1 MRTVYL
7 TLCLTILVGYGFAQK
22 RVELEKKK
30 YKTQQEIEYS
40 SKLLE
45 ETERTK
51 KETIQRLELINF
63 QIDKRNALIENLS
76 EEVED
81 LDLSSLEYQRLI
93 ESLNE
98 DLETLKS
105 EYIKILRY
113 SSVIGKKH
121 ELFMFILASK
131 SVVQAY
137 NRMMYVK
144 RYASFRSG
152 QMKLI
157 KNTISEIDNKRVEL
171 ERVKSQKTIT
181 LNQKER
187 EAERLK
193 GEMFAKGKLVKSLKN
208 KENEL
213 RKSIREKERIAKELT
228 SQIEKVLEEERRKMK
243 SKREIELSP
252 EERIVAGDFL
262 KNKGRLPWP
271 TERGVITGRYGKQA
285 HPLIKNTVIQN
296 NGIDITTEAGSQV
309 RALFGGTVT
318 KVVAILGANYTVIIK
333 HGNFYSVYQ
342 NMIDVK
348 VKKGD
353 LVKTMQKIGIVD
365 DGRNEKTSVLHLEIW
380 QNFDRM
386 NPEEWLSN

>member
-1 MRTVYL
+1 MKRIYL
-7 TLCLTILVGYGFAQK
+7 LLCIVISYSAAYTQK

-45 ETERTK
+45 ETEKTK
-51 KETIQRLELINF
+51 NETIQRLELINF
-63 QIDKRNALIENLS
+63 QIEKRNSLIENLS
-76 EEVED
+76 DEVEE
-81 LDLSSLEYQRLI
+81 LELSSFEYQRLI
-93 ESLNE
+93 ESLAE
-98 DLETLKS
+98 DLETLKG

-113 SSVIGKKH
+113 SSVIGQKR

-157 KNTISEIDNKRVEL
+157 RNTIEEIDSKRVEL
-171 ERVKSQKTIT
+171 ERVKAQKSIT
-181 LNQKER
+181 LGQKEK
-187 EAERLK
+187 EAERLQ
-193 GEMFAKGKLVKSLKN
+193 GELKVKGKLVNNLKN

-213 RKSIREKERIAKELT
+213 KKSIREKERIAKELT
-228 SQIEKVLEEERRKMK
+228 SQIEKVLEEERRKLK
-243 SKREIELSP
+243 SKKEIELSP

-262 KNKGRLPWP
+262 KNRGRLPWP
-271 TERGVITGRYGKQA
+271 TERGVITGKYGRQE
-285 HPLIKNTVIQN
+285 HPLIKNAVIQN
-296 NGIDITTEAGSQV
+296 NGIDITTEAGSFV
-309 RALFGGTVT
+309 RALFEGTVT
-318 KVVAILGANYTVIIK
+318 KVVAILGANYTVIVK

-353 LVKTMQKIGIVD
+353 KVKTMQRIGIVN

-386 NPEEWLSN
+386 NPEEWLSK

>member
-1 MRTVYL
+1 
-7 TLCLTILVGYGFAQK
+7 
-22 RVELEKKK
+22 VELEKKK

-45 ETERTK
+45 ETEKTK
-51 KETIQRLELINF
+51 RETIQKLEILNF
-63 QIDKRNALIENLS
+63 QIEKRNSLIENLS
-76 EEVED
+76 LEVED
-81 LDLSSLEYQRLI
+81 LELTSIEYQKVI
-93 ESLNE
+93 ESLTE
-98 DLETLKS
+98 DLETLKD
-105 EYIKILRY
+105 EYKKILRY
-113 SSVIGKKH
+113 SSVMGKNH

-152 QMKLI
+152 QMRLI
-157 KNTISEIDNKRVEL
+157 QNTISEIDNKRIEL
-171 ERVKSQKTIT
+171 EKIKFQKSNT

-187 EAERLK
+187 ETERLK
-193 GEMFAKGKLVKSLKN
+193 GELSSKGKLVRNLKY
-208 KENEL
+208 KEVEL
-213 RKSIREKERIAKELT
+213 RKSIKEKERISKELT
-228 SQIEKVLEEERRKMK
+228 AQIEKVLEEERRKMK
-243 SKREIELSP
+243 SKKEIDLSP

-271 TERGVITGRYGKQA
+271 TERGVITGKYGQQA

-296 NGIDITTEAGSQV
+296 NGIDITTEAGSPV

-353 LVKTMQKIGIVD
+353 VVKTMQKIGIVD

-386 NPEEWLSN
+386 NPEEWLSK

>member
-1 MRTVYL
+1 MKTFYL
-7 TLCLTILVGYGFAQK
+7 VLCGFMLLSQVWAQK

-40 SKLLE
+40 AKLLE

-51 KETIQRLELINF
+51 KETLQRLDLLNF
-63 QIDKRNALIENLS
+63 QIDKRNYLIDNLS
-76 EEVED
+76 EELED
-81 LDLSSLEYQRLI
+81 LEISSREYQRII
-93 ESLNE
+93 ESLRE
-98 DLETLKS
+98 DLEILNG
-105 EYIKILRY
+105 EYVKILRY
-113 SSVIGKKH
+113 SSVIGKRH
-121 ELFMFILASK
+121 ELFMFILASN

-137 NRMMYVK
+137 NRLMYIK

-157 KNTISEIDNKRVEL
+157 QSTISEIDNKRSEL
-171 ERVKSQKTIT
+171 EKIKFQKSIT
-181 LNQKER
+181 LNQKEK

-193 GEMFAKGKLVKSLKN
+193 GELIVKGKLVKNLKN
-208 KENEL
+208 KESEL
-213 RKSIREKERIAKELT
+213 KRSIREKERIAKELT
-228 SQIEKVLEEERRKMK
+228 EQIEKVLEEERRKMK
-243 SKREIELSP
+243 SKREIELTP
-252 EERIVAGDFL
+252 EEKIVAGDFL

-271 TERGVITGRYGKQA
+271 TERGVITGKYGQQA

-296 NGIDITTEAGSQV
+296 NGIDITTESGSIV

-318 KVVAILGANYTVIIK
+318 KVVAILGANYTVIVR

-353 LVKTMQKIGIVD
+353 VVKTMQKIGSVD
-365 DGRNEKTSVLHLEIW
+365 DGKSEKTSVLHLEIW

-386 NPEEWLSN
+386 NPEEWLSK